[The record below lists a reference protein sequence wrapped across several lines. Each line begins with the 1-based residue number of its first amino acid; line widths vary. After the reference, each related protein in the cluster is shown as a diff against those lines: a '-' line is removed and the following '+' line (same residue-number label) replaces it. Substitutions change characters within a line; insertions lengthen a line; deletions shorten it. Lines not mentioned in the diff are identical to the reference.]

1 MKKFNDIVEWVL
13 LIGNILVIGKYLI
26 YWKEVREIPSIA
38 MIILLICLSQFI
50 LENKWLKKEMEK
62 NETI

>member
-62 NETI
+62 NESI